1 MREGSMKAVT
11 GGIYPM
17 LYSFFDANGRL
28 DRDAMRRQ
36 VRAAIR
42 SGAHG
47 VAILGLGGE
56 IGKLDGGERRAVLDW
71 VTDELG
77 GRLPLSVTVSE
88 PDVAEA
94 VATAR
99 AARDAGAAFVILQ
112 PPPVRGTPESEQVR
126 FFGMVADQVDIPM
139 AIQNAP
145 EYLGVGLSIAGIA
158 DLSQRHPNVSVIKAE
173 GSALFVRDLAEATEG
188 RLAIFNGRCGLEL
201 TDNLRAGCRGMIPG
215 LESVDV
221 QARVYDLMQ
230 SGNAEDEAE
239 AERLYASLLPMIVFM
254 IQSIDSFLCYGKRI
268 AARRLGL
275 GPVHDRAPGL
285 APHPVGLA
293 WADRLSAHL
302 GPFPI

>member
-1 MREGSMKAVT
+1 MMVVT

-28 DRDAMRRQ
+28 EREAIFRQ
-36 VRAAIR
+36 VRAAVC

-47 VAILGLGGE
+47 IAILGLGAE
-56 IGKLDGGERRAVLDW
+56 VGKLDSAERRAVLDW
-71 VTDELG
+71 VTEELG
-77 GRLPLSVTVSE
+77 GRLPLSVTVAE
-88 PDVAEA
+88 RTVPEA
-94 VATAR
+94 VVTAR

-112 PPPVRGTPESEQVR
+112 PPPAPEASESEQIR
-126 FFGMVADQVDIPM
+126 FFGTVADQVDVPI

-158 DLSQRHPNVSVIKAE
+158 ALSERHANVSVIKAE
-173 GSALFVRDLAEATEG
+173 GSALFVRDLAETTEG

-221 QARVYDLMQ
+221 QARIYELMQ
-230 SGNAEDEAE
+230 SGKAEDEAE

-275 GPVHDRAPGL
+275 GPVYDRAPAL

-293 WADRLSAHL
+293 WSDRLSAHL
-302 GPFPI
+302 DPFQI

>member
-1 MREGSMKAVT
+1 MKAVP

-17 LYSFFDANGRL
+17 LYAFFDEHGRL
-28 DRDAMRRQ
+28 DRDAMIRQ
-36 VRAAIR
+36 VRAAMHG
-42 SGAHG
+42 GAHG
-47 VAILGLGGE
+47 IAILGLGTE
-56 IGKLDGGERRAVLDW
+56 VGKLDGAERRAILEW
-71 VTDELG
+71 VADEVS
-77 GRLPLSVTVSE
+77 GRLPLSLTIAEPTVSE
-88 PDVAEA
+88 A
-94 VATAR
+94 VAMAR

-112 PPPVRGTPESEQVR
+112 PPPARAASENDQMD
-126 FFGMVADQVDIPM
+126 FFGGIADQVELPV

-145 EYLGVGLSIAGIA
+145 EYLGVGLSVAGIA
-158 DLSQRHPNVSVIKAE
+158 TLSERHPNVSVIKAE

-221 QARVYDLMQ
+221 QARIFDLMQ
-230 SGNAEDEAE
+230 SGRTEDEAD

-285 APHPVGLA
+285 SPHPVGLA
-293 WADRLSAHL
+293 WAERLSAHL
-302 GPFPI
+302 GPLQT